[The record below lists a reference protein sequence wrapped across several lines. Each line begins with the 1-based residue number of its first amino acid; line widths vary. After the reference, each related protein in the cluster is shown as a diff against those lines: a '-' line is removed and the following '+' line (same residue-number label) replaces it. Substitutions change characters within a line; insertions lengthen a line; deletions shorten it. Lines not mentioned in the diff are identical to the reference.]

1 MNVIIIV
8 LSNGIS
14 CSLSQPVDY
23 SILKI
28 LLDTRPANESIV
40 RGNLFV
46 LTFSAVKCYMSLLLH
61 CTVSLL
67 KLGTNAND
75 QIRALTNSVPQI
87 HLLAVGQQGLL
98 IPYSQCLLSS
108 DICGCIE
115 KEFCK
120 VLLFSVFSFA
130 VVVVVG

>member
-1 MNVIIIV
+1 MIIV
-8 LSNGIS
+8 
-14 CSLSQPVDY
+14 Y
-23 SILKI
+23 SKFY
-28 LLDTRPANESIV
+28 LDTRPANESIV

-46 LTFSAVKCYMSLLLH
+46 LTFSAVKCCMSVLLH

-87 HLLAVGQQGLL
+87 HLLAVGQRGLL

>member
-1 MNVIIIV
+1 MYV
-8 LSNGIS
+8 
-14 CSLSQPVDY
+14 
-23 SILKI
+23 
-28 LLDTRPANESIV
+28 
-40 RGNLFV
+40 
-46 LTFSAVKCYMSLLLH
+46 LLH

-87 HLLAVGQQGLL
+87 HLLLLAVGQQVLL

-120 VLLFSVFSFA
+120 VLLFSVFA